1 MLPEAREARPRSV
14 SSEAAGGAAGADAA
28 GAIRSIAPSSP
39 PTTAVPGDDEEWVSV
54 HAGATD
60 ASSEGREQLLPPEA
74 RSRAASLGGLLATV
88 GNRGNA
94 YSQLADD
101 APFKGT

>member
-1 MLPEAREARPRSV
+1 MP
-14 SSEAAGGAAGADAA
+14 AAGLGRPAQLLLL
-28 GAIRSIAPSSP
+28 
-39 PTTAVPGDDEEWVSV
+39 SV
-54 HAGATD
+54 ATD